1 MKRICFAPC
10 DVRESFQRLTLCYAL
25 GQNPEKETALAALP
39 ERKPMEA
46 KPVGTGD
53 SDLYKMSWDELDK
66 ADRLL
71 ELKTKYPEIYQ
82 QKFNEKFNKK
92 H

>member
-1 MKRICFAPC
+1 
-10 DVRESFQRLTLCYAL
+10 
-25 GQNPEKETALAALP
+25 
-39 ERKPMEA
+39 
-46 KPVGTGD
+46 
-53 SDLYKMSWDELDK
+53 MSWDELDK
-66 ADRLL
+66 TDRLL